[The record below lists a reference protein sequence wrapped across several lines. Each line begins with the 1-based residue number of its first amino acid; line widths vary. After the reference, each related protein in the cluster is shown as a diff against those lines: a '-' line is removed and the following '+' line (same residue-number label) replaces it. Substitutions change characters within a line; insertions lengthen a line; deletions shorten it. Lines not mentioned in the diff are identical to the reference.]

1 LDRIPFSLGICFEIE
16 AMTSSE
22 NRRYSG
28 LISKEISSREFGGFF
43 GFNFGFLSYF
53 AFWDRRAG

>member
-1 LDRIPFSLGICFEIE
+1 MCFEIE
-16 AMTSSE
+16 AMKSSVH
-22 NRRYSG
+22 RSYSG
-28 LISKEISSREFGGFF
+28 LSSNEISSREFGSFF